1 MKQKKVSTHLLHC
14 LSGEV
19 ASLTTKSPLKQ
30 TSVSASRNL
39 NHIALRDL
47 QMARVDRA
55 VVLEG
60 DNSHARDEDHL
71 SFSRSCSRTAA
82 ARVAGSANART
93 DGENITVVVVGCNA
107 CS

>member
-1 MKQKKVSTHLLHC
+1 MIQKKGSTYLLHC

-19 ASLTTKSPLKQ
+19 ASLTTKCPLEQ
-30 TSVSASRNL
+30 TCVSASRNL

-82 ARVAGSANART
+82 A
-93 DGENITVVVVGCNA
+93 
-107 CS
+107 